1 MPVMKR
7 NREQHWCTLVKI
19 SVLNCHPVVGQAE
32 EGDWGVPEPDDGAG
46 QPDDG
51 ARGVP
56 AHAAERTQTRRKGLQ
71 RKVSKIY
78 C

>member
-1 MPVMKR
+1 MNLAPV
-7 NREQHWCTLVKI
+7 T
-19 SVLNCHPVVGQAE
+19 GQAE

-56 AHAAERTQTRRKGLQ
+56 ADTAERAQTRREGLQ
-71 RKVSKIY
+71 GKVRFCKRLALLLI
-78 C
+78 